1 MFRVAFV
8 GVVVERGCSGG
19 GGGGAGGGGGGGGGE
34 IVMAA
39 IVVSMWL
46 RVFIRR
52 HASSDGR
59 EIG

>member
-8 GVVVERGCSGG
+8 GVVVERGC
-19 GGGGAGGGGGGGGGE
+19 GGGGAGGGRGGGGGE

-39 IVVSMWL
+39 IVVTMWL

-52 HASSDGR
+52 HASSNGR